1 MKLRRRYLLI
11 PAILCA
17 VASLPILLIHPTV
30 YGVVFGGLLFTAGVV
45 LYVISQVSPHDGIPR
60 YA

>member
-1 MKLRRRYLLI
+1 MKLRRRYLVI
-11 PAILCA
+11 PAILFA
-17 VASLPILLIHPTV
+17 IASIPIMLFRPNPL
-30 YGVVFGGLLFTAGVV
+30 GVVLGGLMFTAGVV

>member
-1 MKLRRRYLLI
+1 MKLRRRYLLL
-11 PAILCA
+11 PAILFA
-17 VASLPILLIHPTV
+17 VASIPILVIRPTPL
-30 YGVVFGGLLFTAGVV
+30 GVVLGGLMFTAGVV

>member
-11 PAILCA
+11 PAIILA
-17 VASLPILLIHPTV
+17 IASIPILCVDPTPLGIV
-30 YGVVFGGLLFTAGVV
+30 LGGLMFTAGVV
-45 LYVISQVSPHDGIPR
+45 LWVISQVSPHDGVMR

>member
-1 MKLRRRYLLI
+1 MKLRRRYLLV
-11 PAILCA
+11 PAILFA
-17 VASLPILLIHPTV
+17 LASLPIMLVRPTPF
-30 YGVVFGGLLFTAGVV
+30 GVVMGGLMFTVGVV

>member
-1 MKLRRRYLLI
+1 MKLRRRYLII
-11 PAILCA
+11 PAILA
-17 VASLPILLIHPTV
+17 VLASLPILVIRPNAD
-30 YGVVFGGLLFTAGVV
+30 GIVFGGLLFTAGVV

>member
-17 VASLPILLIHPTV
+17 LGSLPILLIHPTPLAIAL
-30 YGVVFGGLLFTAGVV
+30 GGLLFTAGVV
-45 LYVISQVSPHDGIPR
+45 LYVISQVSPHDGIMR

>member
-17 VASLPILLIHPTV
+17 LGSIPILLVHPNPL
-30 YGVVFGGLLFTAGVV
+30 GVVLGGLVFTAGVV
-45 LYVISQVSPHDGIPR
+45 LYVISQVSPHDGTMR

>member
-1 MKLRRRYLLI
+1 MKLRRRYLLV
-11 PAILCA
+11 PAIILA
-17 VASLPILLIHPTV
+17 IASIPIMVIRPTPF
-30 YGVVFGGLLFTAGVV
+30 GVVLGGLMFTVGVV